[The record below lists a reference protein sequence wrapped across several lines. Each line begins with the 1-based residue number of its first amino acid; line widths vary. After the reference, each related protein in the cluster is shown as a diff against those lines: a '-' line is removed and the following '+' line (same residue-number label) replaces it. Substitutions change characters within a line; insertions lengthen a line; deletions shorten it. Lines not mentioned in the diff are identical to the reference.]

1 MQINLTPDWS
11 LPVIVV
17 IFTINYLVVRRFFFK
32 PVNEVL
38 LARESEV
45 REAERGYNDSLAQ
58 FDAAAREMEN
68 QVMQA
73 KKEGSKIREGL
84 RAEAVQHRT
93 GVVER
98 TRGEADRIVD
108 QAARS
113 LKNDVATAREKIVTE
128 SDALARLA
136 AEKIVGRRIG

>member
-32 PVNEVL
+32 PVGEVL

-45 REAERGYNDSLAQ
+45 REAERRYNDSLAQ

-98 TRGEADRIVD
+98 TRGEADRIVGE
-108 QAARS
+108 AARS
-113 LKNDVATAREKIVTE
+113 LSNDVATAREKIVTG

-136 AEKIVGRRIG
+136 AEKIVGRKIG

>member
-1 MQINLTPDWS
+1 MQINLNPDWS
-11 LPVIVV
+11 LPVIAV

-45 REAERGYNDSLAQ
+45 REAERRYNDSLAQ

-98 TRGEADRIVD
+98 TRGEADRIVGE
-108 QAARS
+108 AARS

-128 SDALARLA
+128 SDVLARLA

>member
-45 REAERGYNDSLAQ
+45 REAERRYNDSLAQ

-98 TRGEADRIVD
+98 TRGEADRIVGE
-108 QAARS
+108 AARS
-113 LKNDVATAREKIVTE
+113 LKNDIATAREKIVTE

-136 AEKIVGRRIG
+136 AEKIVGRKIG

>member
-17 IFTINYLVVRRFFFK
+17 IFMINYLVVRRFFFK

-38 LARESEV
+38 LVREREV
-45 REAERGYNDSLAQ
+45 REAERRYNDSLAQ

-84 RAEAVQHRT
+84 RAEAVQHRM

-98 TRGEADRIVD
+98 TRGEAGRIVGE
-108 QAARS
+108 AARS
-113 LKNDVATAREKIVTE
+113 LNSDVATAREKIVSE

-136 AEKIVGRRIG
+136 AEKIVGRKIG

>member
-45 REAERGYNDSLAQ
+45 REAERRYNDSLAQ

-98 TRGEADRIVD
+98 TRGEADRIVGE
-108 QAARS
+108 AAKS
-113 LKNDVATAREKIVTE
+113 LSSNVATAREKIVTE

-136 AEKIVGRRIG
+136 AEKIVGRKIG

>member
-11 LPVIVV
+11 LPVIAV

-45 REAERGYNDSLAQ
+45 REAERRYNDSLAQ

-98 TRGEADRIVD
+98 TRGEADRIVGE
-108 QAARS
+108 AARS
-113 LKNDVATAREKIVTE
+113 LENDVATAREKIVTE

>member
-32 PVNEVL
+32 PVDAVL
-38 LARESEV
+38 IAREGEV
-45 REAERGYNDSLAQ
+45 REAERRYNDSLAQ

-93 GVVER
+93 RVVER
-98 TRGEADRIVD
+98 TRGEADRIVGE
-108 QAARS
+108 AASS
-113 LKNDVATAREKIVTE
+113 LSSDVATAREKIVTE

-136 AEKIVGRRIG
+136 AEKIVGRKIG